1 MTRRSRTGI
10 PALPR
15 LSTTSL
21 VYLALAAIVLVA
33 AALVAARGHNL
44 FAASNVVDMLTRSS
58 VLGFVAIGQTLVII
72 CRSLDL
78 SVGYVVALS
87 SLVAATTMAGD
98 PSRIPLGVG
107 AVLLVAAAVGL
118 ANGLAI
124 TKLKVNAFIT
134 TLGMGLII
142 KGYLDTLYQGPAG
155 DVPDQFQVFGYM
167 RIGFLPLS
175 TALMIAVAVLGIL
188 LLRKTR
194 VGYHMYAVGGNAEVA
209 RMSGIRTDRT
219 IIAAHVFC
227 SLTAGLAG
235 LLLAAR
241 FGTGSGE
248 RVYRSG
254 YELDSIAAVVLGG
267 TNLLGG
273 WGGVAGTIGGVLI
286 LAVMDSVF
294 NLLAVDPF
302 FKDVLRGTVVIAAVA
317 LYARHQLRRRATRR
331 RFSDGP
337 AEPARPQGEPPGSS
351 PPEEPSRRR
360 AGAAPPEQEP
370 ANPGGGT

>member
-1 MTRRSRTGI
+1 MPRLRVRS
-10 PALPR
+10 LPR
-15 LSTTSL
+15 LGTTGL
-21 VYLALAAIVLVA
+21 VYLALALIVVVGAVLVG
-33 AALVAARGHNL
+33 LRGQNL

-98 PSRIPLGVG
+98 PSRIPLGIL

-118 ANGLAI
+118 ANGLVI

-142 KGYLDTLYQGPAG
+142 KGYLDTRYQGPSG
-155 DVPDQFQVFGYM
+155 DVPAQFQLFGYM

-175 TALMIAVAVLGIL
+175 TAVMLVVLALVAVLL
-188 LLRKTR
+188 YKTR
-194 VGYHMYAVGGNAEVA
+194 TGYHMYAVGGDTEVA

-219 IIAAHVFC
+219 VIVAHVMC
-227 SLTAGLAG
+227 ALTSGMAG
-235 LLLAAR
+235 LLLASR

-273 WGGVAGTIGGVLI
+273 WGGVVGTLGGVLI
-286 LAVMDSVF
+286 LAVLDSVF
-294 NLLAVDPF
+294 NILAVDPF

-317 LYARHQLRRRATRR
+317 LYARQRINRRASRQ
-331 RFSDGP
+331 RFSG
-337 AEPARPQGEPPGSS
+337 GSS
-351 PPEEPSRRR
+351 PSARPADPPPPTPTHDPPPGR
-360 AGAAPPEQEP
+360 AAAPSERQQ
-370 ANPGGGT
+370 ASSGGVS